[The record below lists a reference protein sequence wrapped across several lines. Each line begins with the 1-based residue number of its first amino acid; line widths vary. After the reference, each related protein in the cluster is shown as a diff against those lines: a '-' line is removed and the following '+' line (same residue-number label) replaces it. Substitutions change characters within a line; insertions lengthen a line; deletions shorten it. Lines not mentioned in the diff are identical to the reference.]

1 MLEST
6 KQLISTLLT
15 SVVSFLKG
23 VQVPGMNFSFLT
35 LIIGVFLF
43 AMLASFLLA
52 FFGFGHNFSA
62 SELGGLTRDKV
73 TASRKAR
80 ESQAA
85 EDAKTAYVIRRT
97 RESNADRRKYGK

>member
-6 KQLISTLLT
+6 KQLISTLFS
-15 SVVSFLKG
+15 SVVTFLKG
-23 VQVPGMNFSFLT
+23 VRVPGMEFSFLT

-62 SELGGLTRDKV
+62 SELGGMTRDKV

-80 ESQAA
+80 EAQQA
-85 EDAKTAYVIRRT
+85 EDEKAAYVMRRS
-97 RESNADRRKYGK
+97 RESKELHRRYGK

>member
-1 MLEST
+1 MLETT
-6 KQLISTLLT
+6 KQLISTLFS
-15 SVVSFLKG
+15 SVVTFLKG
-23 VQVPGMNFSFLT
+23 VQVPGMKFSFLT

-62 SELGGLTRDKV
+62 SELGGMTRDKV

-80 ESQAA
+80 EAQAA
-85 EDAKTAYVIRRT
+85 EDEKAAYIMRRS
-97 RESNADRRKYGK
+97 RESKELHRRYGK